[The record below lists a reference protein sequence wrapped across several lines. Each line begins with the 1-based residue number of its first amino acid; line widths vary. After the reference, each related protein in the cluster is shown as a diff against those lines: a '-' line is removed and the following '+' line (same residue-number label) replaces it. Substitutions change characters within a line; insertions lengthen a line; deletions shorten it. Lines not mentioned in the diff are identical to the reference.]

1 MFLVNITG
9 FMERREERQGRCV
22 LNGLNGVKLIE
33 QQASSL
39 VASRAHQ
46 SYSTLMGGMGY
57 GPF

>member
-1 MFLVNITG
+1 
-9 FMERREERQGRCV
+9 MERREERQGRCM